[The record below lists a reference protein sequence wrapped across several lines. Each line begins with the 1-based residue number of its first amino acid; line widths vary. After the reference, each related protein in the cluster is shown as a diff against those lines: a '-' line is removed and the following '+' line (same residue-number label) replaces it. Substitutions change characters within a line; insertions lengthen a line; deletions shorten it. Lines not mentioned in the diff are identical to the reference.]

1 MAASR
6 ASVSGDPAFLRRAAG
21 GVTVELRVQP
31 RARRTGVEDG
41 DVLKVLVSAP
51 AEDGKA
57 NAAVIELLAREWRLP
72 KSAFA
77 IVRGTAARQKVVAI
91 AGDPA
96 DLERRIAAWRK
107 ERAGND
113 D

>member
-6 ASVSGDPAFLRRAAG
+6 TAVSGDPAFLRRGGAG
-21 GVTVELRVQP
+21 ITVELRVQP

-41 DVLKVLVSAP
+41 YILKVLVSAP

-57 NAAVIELLAREWRLP
+57 NAAVIEMLAREWRLP
-72 KSAFA
+72 RSAFA
-77 IVRGTAARQKVVAI
+77 ILRGTTARQKVVAI
-91 AGDPA
+91 AGDPEELA
-96 DLERRIAAWRK
+96 RRIATWRK

-113 D
+113 G